1 MTKTQILIVEADAI
15 AAMDIESQV
24 KRLGYGVTGM
34 VAYGE
39 DAIKKVKENRPDL
52 VLMDIVLKGEMDGI
66 EAADII
72 RSRFGIPVIFLAD
85 FADEKRLERAKLIA
99 PFGYILKPFEGK
111 DLKVTIQMALY
122 ANKVD
127 AERKR
132 VEEAIKDEAIRRRI
146 LVEESRDGIVVLD
159 QNGKVYEANHRY
171 ADMLGYSME
180 EVHQLH
186 VWDWDTQWTQNKLME
201 MVRTVD
207 ETGDQFE
214 TRHRRKDGT
223 FYDVEISTNGAVC
236 AGQKL
241 IFCVCRDVTARK
253 QAEEALRKSEAIL
266 KEAQQLAH
274 IGHWELN
281 ISTMI
286 PKWSEEVFRIFG
298 LDPEEGE
305 PSFAMHQKITH
316 PDDWDLLNNAV
327 TTAITVGTPFNIEF
341 RILQPDNTIGWM
353 HAIGHITTDSTGN
366 TIGVFGTAQDITER
380 KQAEEALRESE
391 EKYRSL
397 VEFNKDSIY
406 LIDENLR
413 YLFAN
418 EKHLSR
424 FSLPTDRIIG
434 RKYEEFHSKEE
445 TKSFAEKIQTV
456 FENGKSL
463 SYECQSEKDGRYFIR
478 TLSPVKDKDGRTMSV
493 TVISKDITKRKQAE
507 EAVQISTENLLEG
520 YNQRKILSKR
530 LIDLLEKDRH
540 YIAMELHD
548 NIGQVLTSLK
558 INLEIIDD
566 KLKPTDTELGSLI
579 KTARRRAKQAIE
591 DLNIIA
597 HGLMPGILD
606 ALGLVSSLRTLLDEF
621 KEHTDLKI
629 DFFNRNVR
637 KRFDLEKELAIYRIV
652 QEALNNIIKHAK
664 AKNVYVS
671 LLKKDNVLF
680 LSVEDDGVGF
690 DQDKA
695 MKISKGKGP
704 LGLVIMR
711 ERAMQLDGELT
722 IESFLGKGTHLL
734 VEIPV

>member
-1 MTKTQILIVEADAI
+1 MTKAQILIVEADAI
-15 AAMDIESQV
+15 TAMDIESQV
-24 KRLGYGVTGM
+24 KRLGYGVTG
-34 VAYGE
+34 VVTYGE
-39 DAIKKVKENRPDL
+39 DAVKKAKENRPDL

-66 EAADII
+66 EAGDII
-72 RSRFGIPVIFLAD
+72 RSRFGIPIIFLTD
-85 FADEKRLERAKLIA
+85 FADEKRLECAKLIT
-99 PFGYILKPFEGK
+99 PFSYILKPFQGK
-111 DLKVTIQMALY
+111 DLKVTIQMTLY

-132 VEEAIKDEAIRRRI
+132 VEEALKDEAILRRI

-186 VWDWDTQWTQNKLME
+186 VWDWDTQWTQDKLME
-201 MVRTVD
+201 MIRTVD
-207 ETGDQFE
+207 KTGDQFE

-241 IFCVCRDVTARK
+241 IFCVCRD
-253 QAEEALRKSEAIL
+253 
-266 KEAQQLAH
+266 
-274 IGHWELN
+274 
-281 ISTMI
+281 
-286 PKWSEEVFRIFG
+286 
-298 LDPEEGE
+298 
-305 PSFAMHQKITH
+305 
-316 PDDWDLLNNAV
+316 
-327 TTAITVGTPFNIEF
+327 
-341 RILQPDNTIGWM
+341 
-353 HAIGHITTDSTGN
+353 
-366 TIGVFGTAQDITER
+366 ITER

-391 EKYRSL
+391 EKYRSM

-424 FSLPTDRIIG
+424 FSMTTDRIIG

-445 TKSFAEKIQTV
+445 TKGFAEKIQTV

-671 LLKKDNVLF
+671 LLKKDNVLV